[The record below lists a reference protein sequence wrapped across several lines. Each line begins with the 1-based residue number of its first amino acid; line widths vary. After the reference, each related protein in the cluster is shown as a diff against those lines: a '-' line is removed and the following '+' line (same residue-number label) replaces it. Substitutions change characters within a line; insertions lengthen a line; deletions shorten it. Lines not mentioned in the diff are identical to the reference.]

1 MKTILENYGVKLVL
15 LTQDKI
21 EMVRQWRT
29 DPKISQYM
37 DFRGEITKE
46 MQEKWFFNLNNGIDN
61 FYWLIVYKD
70 EEIGLIN
77 IKDVDYQ
84 NKTGET
90 GVFIY
95 DDKYLNTD
103 VAYRAHLVMF
113 DFAYSELGLG
123 VTRSHILKLNVRAQ
137 RFGIFLGS
145 RLAEGQDDTENQLY
159 LITKEDYFNNVN
171 RLHFL
176 RRYNKRTTSIQYTK

>member
-1 MKTILENYGVKLVL
+1 MRHILENYEVKLVL

-46 MQEKWFFNLNNGIDN
+46 MQEKWFSNLNNGIDN

-113 DFAYSELGLG
+113 DFA
-123 VTRSHILKLNVRAQ
+123 
-137 RFGIFLGS
+137 FM
-145 RLAEGQDDTENQLY
+145 
-159 LITKEDYFNNVN
+159 
-171 RLHFL
+171 
-176 RRYNKRTTSIQYTK
+176 